1 LTQSVLLIDDDYKS
15 IRLLINKQLFMV
27 FDLMKSIFIKM
38 SDLKREIIITKDGSH
53 SLFVPSLNE
62 QYHSIHGARQ
72 EAEHVFL
79 KMGLGFHQKKKIRV
93 FEVGFG
99 TGLNAL
105 LTCDY
110 AVKNQKNIEY
120 VAVEKYPVTKTE
132 FSILNYGQL
141 LDMQLDFESMFS
153 QDWGINSVIN
163 DFFSLKKINK
173 DLEKDILPKG
183 FDVIY
188 FDAFAPNK
196 QPDMWTV
203 AVFMK
208 MKDLLDDGGC
218 LVTYCC
224 QGEARRS
231 MIKAGFIVEKVVGP
245 PGKREMLR
253 AIKQ

>member
-1 LTQSVLLIDDDYKS
+1 
-15 IRLLINKQLFMV
+15 MV

-38 SDLKREIIITKDGSH
+38 TELKREIIVTKDGSH

-62 QYHSIHGARQ
+62 QYHSIHGAKQ

-79 KMGLGFHQKKKIRV
+79 KMGLGFHQKEKLRV

-105 LTCDY
+105 LSCDY
-110 AVKNQKNIEY
+110 AVKNHKHIEY
-120 VAVEKYPVTKTE
+120 VSIEKYPVTKTE
-132 FSILNYGQL
+132 FSVLNYGRL
-141 LDMQLDFESMFS
+141 LDMQTVFEAMFE
-153 QDWGINSVIN
+153 QEWEVNCVVN
-163 DFFSLKKINK
+163 DYFSLQKINN
-173 DLEKDILPKG
+173 DLEKDLLPEG

-203 AVFMK
+203 EVFRK
-208 MKDLLDDGGC
+208 MKSILLEGGC

-224 QGEARRS
+224 QGQARRT
-231 MIKAGFIVEKVVGP
+231 MIEAGFTVEKVPGP

-253 AIKQ
+253 AMK